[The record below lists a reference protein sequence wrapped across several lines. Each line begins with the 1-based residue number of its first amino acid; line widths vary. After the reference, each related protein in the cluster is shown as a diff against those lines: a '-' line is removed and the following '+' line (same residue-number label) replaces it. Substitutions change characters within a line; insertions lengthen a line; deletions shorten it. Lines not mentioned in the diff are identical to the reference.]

1 VRGCGRAKARNRI
14 CLLLATGIHDMTSD
28 QKLFD
33 VFVQIRNGLK
43 LQDVERLSYEINAV
57 PRDQMDVILKAF
69 RNTPRI
75 KVGNAVNRERADK
88 AKIQLSK
95 IGLDVSIA
103 PVLSLAPVEEKV
115 SEDLHLCGSCDTR
128 VVLPP
133 NRQCPNCGV
142 FVDKISQEALL
153 KKRIKENERL
163 KLEMQAQQER
173 KATEKRNQQLLE
185 DALRKEI
192 RKELE
197 AEFGI
202 QKEKVFFGGNLRLFK
217 IAGVVLLFPVG
228 FYGGFVFSE
237 FGGTGQSTKKLAA
250 SAPNNPMGNSS
261 GQLNFESLGAESFNI
276 EDDLFYQNKPGT
288 ISLEQ
293 ALKAS
298 NTLGKSLGNTGAGS
312 AMGGRSLPGMD
323 GVLDAENPLDPSSAE
338 RREFQ
343 LSPLQK
349 HILLAELS
357 KQLADMRQF
366 QRAAQAVK
374 QLASLPSAAYTVDF
388 ALSAPMTD
396 LEVRA
401 MHAMSL
407 SAAQASKGLE
417 ELRAEAMR
425 IVNPAE
431 RGWALS
437 RLGVIS
443 SRHLMLPPSVAQ
455 EHFALAE
462 KAFSLIVNVQE
473 RNKNLQGLKVATGE
487 AQLAEVF
494 SLVRSGQWSK
504 VQAAMQQFSLLLGS
518 TADPHALIRLY
529 ALDHQMKTLVA
540 QRGAT
545 NASLD
550 SALGLLLNMTDPA
563 EQAVL
568 LHEVLTFSQGFDQSQ
583 IFKLAADIKTRLLTE
598 KSNNTHVG
606 LMHIALLYKE
616 ADLLNEFE
624 AVAQLLKDLPPA
636 GAPLNSA
643 FHTETVLRGDL
654 LLAKKSHAA
663 GQYHLSESQLRRL
676 ADLLSKT

>member
-1 VRGCGRAKARNRI
+1 
-14 CLLLATGIHDMTSD
+14 MTSD
-28 QKLFD
+28 EKLFD

-57 PRDQMDVILKAF
+57 PRDQMDVILKTF

-88 AKIQLSK
+88 AKNQLSK
-95 IGLDVSIA
+95 IGLDVFIT
-103 PVLSLAPVEEKV
+103 PVLSLAPVQETVREE
-115 SEDLHLCGSCDTR
+115 LYTCPACDHQ

-133 NRQCPNCGV
+133 SKQCPQCGV
-142 FVDKISQEALL
+142 FVDKLSPDALL
-153 KKRIKENERL
+153 RKKIRENERM
-163 KLEMQAQQER
+163 KLEMQAQQDR
-173 KATEKRNQQLLE
+173 KATEKRNKQLLE

-202 QKEKVFFGGNLRLFK
+202 EKEKTFFSGNLRWFK
-217 IAGVVLLFPVG
+217 IAGIVLLFPVG

-250 SAPNNPMGNSS
+250 SASNSPSGNLS

-276 EDDLFYQNKPGT
+276 EDDLFYNKPGT
-288 ISLEQ
+288 LSLEQ

-298 NTLGKSLGNTGAGS
+298 TTLGKSLGHTGVGAVLGGPSLAGV
-312 AMGGRSLPGMD
+312 AA
-323 GVLDAENPLDPSSAE
+323 DAENPTDPSNPASQA
-338 RREFQ
+338 FQ
-343 LSPLQK
+343 LSPRQK
-349 HILLAELS
+349 HMLLVELS

-366 QRAAQAVK
+366 QRAAQTVK
-374 QLASLPSAAYTVDF
+374 KLGSLPSAAYTVDF
-388 ALSAPMTD
+388 AVSVPMTD

-401 MHAMSL
+401 MQWMSF
-407 SAAQASKGLE
+407 SAAQAGQGLE
-417 ELRAEAMR
+417 ELRAEVMR
-425 IVNPAE
+425 MANPAE

-443 SRHLMLPPSVAQ
+443 SRHLMLPPTVAQ
-455 EHFALAE
+455 EYFSQAE
-462 KAFSLIVNVQE
+462 KAYALIVNVQE
-473 RNKNLQGLKVATGE
+473 RNKSLQGLKVATGE
-487 AQLAEVF
+487 AQLAEVI

-504 VQAAMQQFSLLLGS
+504 VQAAMQRFSLLLGS

-540 QRGAT
+540 QPGET
-545 NASLD
+545 NNSLG
-550 SALGLLLNMTDPA
+550 SAWGLLLNMTDPA
-563 EQAVL
+563 EQAL
-568 LHEVLTFSQGFDQSQ
+568 MLHEVLTFSQGFDQNP

-598 KSNNTHVG
+598 KSQNAHFG

-616 ADLLNEFE
+616 ADLINEFE
-624 AVAQLLKDLPPA
+624 AVAQLIKDLVPTDA
-636 GAPLNSA
+636 ALNSA
-643 FHTETVLRGDL
+643 FYAETVLRGDL
-654 LLAKKSHAA
+654 LMAKKSHAA

-676 ADLLSKT
+676 ADLLSKP